1 MRKRR
6 SRGFRPLWDHLDDRC
21 LPSGYTP
28 AQVTAAYGLNAIS
41 FPSSSGAAVAGDGS
55 GQTIAIV
62 EVDHDPNI
70 QAALDAFDAST
81 TSPSINLDVID
92 QAGSQ
97 TDDGWSAEESMDVEW
112 AHAIAPAANIVVVEA
127 DPGQTDQ
134 QGFNDL
140 ITAVQ
145 TASQTPGVSVV
156 SMSWGF
162 DEFSDEPSYD
172 SKFTTPGITY
182 IASSG
187 DYVSVELARDL
198 ARRRW
203 PSAGPRS
210 RCRRPAAMGPRP
222 AGPTAGGGL
231 STVATEPSYQD
242 AVQSGRQSEHARRL
256 LRRGSRHGVVG
267 LLHPAGGLREPGTVG
282 HRRRHERRRTGL
294 GGAHGDRRPGPR
306 RGRPGE
312 PDRFHADPADALR
325 PPRERFQQDPPTPDG
340 GQSNTAINTSNY
352 NTKPAWGLPWGP
364 G

>member
-6 SRGFRPLWDHLDDRC
+6 SRGFRPLGDHLDDRC

-41 FPSSSGAAVAGDGS
+41 FTSLTGAAVAGNGA
-55 GQTIAIV
+55 GQTIALV

-70 QAALDAFDAST
+70 QAALDAFDAQY
-81 TSPSINLDVID
+81 NLPNISLEVID
-92 QAGSQ
+92 QAGNQ
-97 TDDGWSAEESMDVEW
+97 TDDGWSAEESLDVEW

-127 DPGQTDQ
+127 NPGQTDP

-172 SKFTTPGITY
+172 STFTTAGITY

-187 DYVSVELARDL
+187 DYVSVSWPATSPDVLAVGGTSL
-198 ARRRW
+198 TL
-203 PSAGPRS
+203 SASGGYGS
-210 RCRRPAAMGPRP
+210 E
-222 AGPTAGGGL
+222 AGWSDAGGGL

-242 AVQSGRQSEHARRL
+242 AVQSGSNRSTPDVSFDAD
-256 LRRGSRHGVVG
+256 
-267 LLHPAGGLREPGTVG
+267 PD
-282 HRRRHERRRTGL
+282 TGL
-294 GGAHGDRRPGPR
+294 SVYFIPPEVSASQGQWGIVGGTSVARRPGRGSWRSSTRAARWPAR
-306 RGRPGE
+306 R
-312 PDRFHADPADALR
+312 A
-325 PPRERFQQDPPTPDG
+325 
-340 GQSNTAINTSNY
+340 
-352 NTKPAWGLPWGP
+352 
-364 G
+364 